1 MDVQMVVVALEVM
14 VVPELSLFRMMI
26 VHPPPPSASTYK
38 RLVRMACKFT
48 HFFLLAPSAFRFNFM
63 FMICNLGYIPLY
75 LLLNYLKLP
84 YIFQSSFRY
93 NLISGSIFVLV
104 SISIHNN
111 IAHNTILYFKKTSCH
126 SSDFIYIYIYI
137 IIAF

>member
-1 MDVQMVVVALEVM
+1 LEYKAVHTRWEVPVVLTLGAVEAAVHWDVQMVIVALEVM

-26 VHPPPPSASTYK
+26 VHPPPPSVSTYK

-75 LLLNYLKLP
+75 LLLNYLKLL
-84 YIFQSSFRY
+84 
-93 NLISGSIFVLV
+93 NGLMVL
-104 SISIHNN
+104 
-111 IAHNTILYFKKTSCH
+111 
-126 SSDFIYIYIYI
+126 
-137 IIAF
+137 